1 MRKGFLLLICLS
13 CLSPIDAQAEVIS
26 SSTSI
31 HFRKPK
37 EPKVYRKKR
46 GFLWGLFKSK
56 KSCDCPKY

>member
-1 MRKGFLLLICLS
+1 MGKGLIIFICLS
-13 CLSPIDAQAEVIS
+13 CFTPTDMPAEPVAT
-26 SSTSI
+26 STSNS
-31 HFRKPK
+31 FRKPK

>member
-1 MRKGFLLLICLS
+1 MDS
-13 CLSPIDAQAEVIS
+13 QAEGNF
-26 SSTSI
+26 SSTGI

-37 EPKVYRKKR
+37 EAKVYRKKR